1 LLFNLSIITGQEPA
15 PFLNLYLDSKMTTE
29 TKKTYNPIRAIGRVP
44 EKEWKRIKKAAAKS
58 GKNFTQWALAA
69 LLKAAERV

>member
-1 LLFNLSIITGQEPA
+1 
-15 PFLNLYLDSKMTTE
+15 MTTAP
-29 TKKTYNPIRAIGRVP
+29 KKTYNPIRAIGRVP
-44 EKEWKRIKKAAAKS
+44 DKEWKRIKKAANKS